1 LGIVL
6 KWELKLGLGVSR
18 DWDEEVGTG
27 VKD

>member
-1 LGIVL
+1 VL

-18 DWDEEVGTG
+18 DCDEEVGTG